1 MGWGMKEP
9 TESPAQSG
17 PVVTAAGRTHAG
29 GRSDNE
35 DALFHGDHILAIADG
50 MGGHPEGDIAARK
63 AVEVVAELDRKQRIN
78 EASVVGAVVTA
89 HSRIHRPDRP
99 RDLRMGTTLTIVA
112 LDDWTAHV
120 AHVGDTRVYLF
131 RDGQLSRWTTDH
143 TLAAEAH
150 VGGNGGRANATL
162 TRSLGTSEGVDVD
175 HASHALRS
183 GDRLLLS
190 SDGLHDQ
197 LDDDVIAGI
206 LAEHEGA
213 DACADALL
221 ERGLGADPTDNV
233 TVLVADVA

>member
-1 MGWGMKEP
+1 MNEP
-9 TESPAQSG
+9 TGAPAGSG

-35 DALFHGDHILAIADG
+35 DALFHGDRILAVADG
-50 MGGHPEGDIAARK
+50 MGGHPEGDVASKR

-99 RDLRMGTTLTIVA
+99 RDLRMGTTLTVVA
-112 LDDWTAHV
+112 LADWTAHV
-120 AHVGDTRVYLF
+120 AHVGDTRAYLF
-131 RDGQLSRWTTDH
+131 RDGQLTRWTTDH

-175 HASHALRS
+175 HASHPLQS

-197 LDDDVIAGI
+197 LDDQVIAEI
-206 LAEHEGA
+206 LARYEDPDE
-213 DACADALL
+213 CADALL
-221 ERGLGADPTDNV
+221 DRGLSADPTDNL
-233 TVLVADVA
+233 TVLVADLS